1 MWLDRNHYTTS
12 LFFNCLILL
21 CLWWAASI
29 ANKSAQYVCSLCW
42 LFIYLSSTSIQGL
55 SLSSSPSSEDGIIS
69 VCPAT
74 TVTLTCTASEQTFLT
89 WRQVTL
95 LHTFFADDYETEE
108 TRTVQRSPYT
118 LTLVSVDNVNGAVA
132 DFTSTL
138 EVMEGDISNGTSI
151 TCQVF
156 NDEDHLTIIKTSKK

>member
-12 LFFNCLILL
+12 PFFNCLILL
-21 CLWWAASI
+21 CL
-29 ANKSAQYVCSLCW
+29 CS
-42 LFIYLSSTSIQGL
+42 SIQGF

-89 WRQVTL
+89 WRQVTPIY
-95 LHTFFADDYETEE
+95 TFFADDYETEE
-108 TRTVQRSPYT
+108 TRTVQRNPYT
-118 LTLVSVDNVNGAVA
+118 LTLVSVDNANGSVV

-151 TCQVF
+151 TCQVLD
-156 NDEDHLTIIKTSKK
+156 DEDHLTIIKTSTPSPPSNMIARTENFPT